1 MKVEGR
7 RTSSNVVDNRKN
19 TAVKAGGAVGGAGVV
34 AIVIYLLT
42 NGQVDLTQ
50 QMIQQP
56 AQPAAVC
63 QIGEDCETAAPRK
76 DGVAYETG
84 EFKDE
89 DDLKNFAS
97 IILASTEDV
106 WTDVFQKNGQVY
118 PKPKMVLFTDRVST
132 GCGDADFNVG
142 PFYCSA
148 DQALYIDLAFL
159 ANMKKLVG
167 TGGDFAYAYVIA
179 HEVGHHVQNVLGTLR
194 TYNTKEAML
203 RKQNQ
208 EADANLISVQIE
220 LQADY
225 YAGVWAHYESNTYGS
240 IDQSDI
246 KKGLDA
252 AVAVGDDTL
261 GVQRKEKFSH
271 GSSEMRVKWLYKG
284 LKTGDMNA
292 ANTFEY
298 PSLQALEAI
307 DVTNL

>member
-7 RTSSNVVDNRKN
+7 RTSTNVVDNRRGG
-19 TAVKAGGAVGGAGVV
+19 TGVKVAGAGGGIGVV

-50 QMIQQP
+50 STVRQP
-56 AQPAAVC
+56 EPAAVC
-63 QIGEDCETAAPRK
+63 QVGESCTQPAPRK
-76 DGVAYETG
+76 DGAAYENG

-97 IILASTEDV
+97 VILASTEDV
-106 WTDVFQKNGQVY
+106 WTEVFQKNGKVY
-118 PKPKMVLFTDRVST
+118 PKPKMVLFTDKVST

-142 PFYCSA
+142 PFYCAA

-159 ANMKKLVG
+159 ANMKKMLG

-179 HEVGHHVQNVLGTLR
+179 HEVGHHVQNVLGTLK
-194 TYNTKEAML
+194 TYNTKEQLL
-203 RKQNQ
+203 RRQNQ
-208 EADANLISVQIE
+208 EADANFISVQIE

-225 YAGVWAHYESNTYGS
+225 YAGVWAHYEAKTYAS
-240 IDQSDI
+240 IDQNDI
-246 KKGLDA
+246 KEALDA

-261 GVQRKEKFSH
+261 GVNRKEKFNH

-284 LKTGDMNA
+284 LKTGDMNG
-292 ANTFEY
+292 ANTFDY

-307 DVTNL
+307 EVK

>member
-7 RTSSNVVDNRKN
+7 RTSSNVVDNRKS
-19 TAVKAGGAVGGAGVV
+19 TAVKAGGAVGGVSVV
-34 AIVIYLLT
+34 AIVLFLLT

-50 QMIQQP
+50 QMVQQP
-56 AQPAAVC
+56 AEPAAVC
-63 QIGEDCETAAPRK
+63 QIGEDCAPAAPRK
-76 DGVAYETG
+76 DGAAYESG

-106 WTDVFQKNGQVY
+106 WTDVFQKNGKVY
-118 PKPKMVLFTDRVST
+118 PKPKMVLFTDKVST

-225 YAGVWAHYESNTYGS
+225 YAGVWAHYESKTYGS

-261 GVQRKEKFSH
+261 GVQRKENFSH
-271 GSSEMRVKWLYKG
+271 GSSEMRVKWLYKDCKYCFKNVIIY
-284 LKTGDMNA
+284 L
-292 ANTFEY
+292 
-298 PSLQALEAI
+298 
-307 DVTNL
+307 